1 MHKISRTVSP
11 FRNSEIEDRY
21 VIVGLGELLWD
32 LLPSGSQLGG
42 APANFAY
49 FASLLGEEGI
59 VASRVGRDE
68 LGNEALSRIAG
79 KGLSTAAIQRDDVY
93 PTGTVG
99 VTIGADGQPD
109 FTINGGVAWEHMAWT
124 PDWSALAAR
133 ADAVCFGTVSR
144 HESSSTQAVTAFLEA
159 LRPSAL
165 RLYDVNLRQDRYSPA
180 LLNDS
185 FHLARVVKLNDEEL
199 RTVCPLLHLGDDSL
213 ESMARRL
220 LKAYELELVCVTRGA
235 EGSLLVT
242 SSETVSHPGVPVDV
256 VDTIG
261 AGDAFTAVLA
271 IGYLRGV
278 PLERVSEAANRL
290 GAWVASRTGAMPEAD
305 EAVCSA
311 VRNILRGNTV

>member
-1 MHKISRTVSP
+1 M
-11 FRNSEIEDRY
+11 
-21 VIVGLGELLWD
+21 
-32 LLPSGSQLGG
+32 LPSGSQLGG

-59 VASRVGRDE
+59 VASRVGQDD
-68 LGNEALSRIAG
+68 LGNEAVNRITG
-79 KGLSTAAIQRDDVY
+79 KGLSTAAIQRDDAH

-109 FTINGGVAWEHMAWT
+109 FTINGVVAWEHMAWT
-124 PDWSALAAR
+124 PEWSALAAR
-133 ADAVCFGTVSR
+133 SDAVCFGTVSR
-144 HESSSTQAVTAFLEA
+144 HEAESTAAVTAFLDA

-165 RLYDVNLRQDRYSPA
+165 RLFDVNLRQDRYSPA
-180 LLNDS
+180 LLHDS
-185 FHLARVVKLNDEEL
+185 FQRAHAVKLNDEEL
-199 RTVCPLLHLGDDSL
+199 RTVCPLLDLGDAGL

-220 LKAYELELVCVTRGA
+220 LKAYELDLVCVTRGS

-242 SSETVSHPGVPVDV
+242 SSETVGHPGVPADV

-271 IGYLRGV
+271 TGLLRGV
-278 PLERVSEAANRL
+278 PLARVSEAANRL
-290 GAWVASRTGAMPEAD
+290 GAWVASRTGAMPDAD

-311 VRNILRGNTV
+311 VRDILRGDTV